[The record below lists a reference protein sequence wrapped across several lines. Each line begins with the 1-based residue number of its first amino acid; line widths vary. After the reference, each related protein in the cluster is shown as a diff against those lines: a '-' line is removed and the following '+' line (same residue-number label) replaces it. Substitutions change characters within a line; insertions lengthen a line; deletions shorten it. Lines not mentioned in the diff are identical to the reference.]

1 MYDELVKRMREPC
14 QYENCVLCQQA
25 ADAIEERDKYA
36 LSLQHEMMAEAES
49 HIALVERLNK
59 QIEELSKSRW
69 IPVTEQLPI
78 RGDRVICFGD
88 NGINIVDFV
97 CGDKWCALPW
107 FYLDGE
113 QETGVTHW
121 MPLPEP
127 PKEEA

>member
-1 MYDELVKRMREPC
+1 MYEKLVEALRL
-14 QYENCVLCQQA
+14 CVKYGKAEDALANAQKA
-25 ADAIEERDKYA
+25 ADAIEE
-36 LSLQHEMMAEAES
+36 
-49 HIALVERLNK
+49 
-59 QIEELSKSRW
+59 LSKPRW
-69 IPVTEQLPI
+69 IPVTERLPL

-121 MPLPEP
+121 QPLPEP
-127 PKEEA
+127 PKEET